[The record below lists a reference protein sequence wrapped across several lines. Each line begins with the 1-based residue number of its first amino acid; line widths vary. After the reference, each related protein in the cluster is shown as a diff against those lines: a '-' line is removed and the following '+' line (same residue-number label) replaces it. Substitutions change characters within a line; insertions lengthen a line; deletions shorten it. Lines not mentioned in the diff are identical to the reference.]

1 MRSFLLSAFLSGW
14 CCFLLNGKSII
25 LLRLKKEPFRFTVS
39 CTSTLT
45 MYDNDNDL
53 SCLSWKICHYPVF
66 FEGTNSIFPETWAL
80 SLSRCKKLSC
90 CAQISNR
97 SLKLSWEE
105 DPDALVMLA
114 CLTQRRVIWRRAS
127 SQSDNRSVL
136 YLPLL
141 APLALPPLALI
152 CGPQRKCRRHCRAW
166 RHTSISGQSPHNL
179 LRSPSHSLLFCSD

>member
-1 MRSFLLSAFLSGW
+1 ML
-14 CCFLLNGKSII
+14 FLLNGKSVIW
-25 LLRLKKEPFRFTVS
+25 LRLKKSLFGSQWAALRRS
-39 CTSTLT
+39 RC
-45 MYDNDNDL
+45 MNDL

-66 FEGTNSIFPETWAL
+66 FEGTKSIFPETWAL

-105 DPDALVMLA
+105 DPDSLVMLA

-141 APLALPPLALI
+141 APLAPPPLLPCSYLCPTEKVQAPLPRVTSHQWPITSQPVEISVSQSVVLLWLDLCRVQEQFFLI
-152 CGPQRKCRRHCRAW
+152 
-166 RHTSISGQSPHNL
+166 
-179 LRSPSHSLLFCSD
+179 